1 MIPPQGE
8 ETPLPSRLRLQPG
21 LRQPGD
27 RVTMKKLLAALVLA
41 VISPGTPAHAAD
53 SKEAPKPAASLE
65 ELDKRLADTF
75 TKAKVPGVSVTIIE
89 GGQIVLTK
97 GYGYADLKTKK
108 PVTPETVFRA
118 GSISKS
124 FTSIGVMMLVEEGK
138 LSLDAKLAD
147 LMPELKYDNPWEKT
161 DPIRLVH
168 LLEHTTGFDDIT
180 FRHYLLEGKDVPLS
194 DAVNQYGPYKSR
206 WKPGTM
212 TSYCNAG
219 PVIAGRIIEKVSGQ
233 RFQDFIAARL
243 TGPLAMASAYWTREP
258 QISDRLSKSYKD
270 TDGNEEPFVEILARP
285 SGSLNVTSK
294 DLAKLPLLMLGR
306 GTLDGRTYLSTASVE
321 RIERPE
327 TNDGARAGLR
337 YGYGL
342 GNMVYS
348 GKKGIFHGHDGGI
361 DGFVSKYEYA
371 PGQGAGFVVMANLGT
386 SEINAAGDEIRS
398 YLERN
403 FAEAKTVAVPLAPT
417 DLEKIAGF
425 YQSITPRQQ
434 KLAILES
441 IFAWQTARAKDGE
454 LEFNDTKRT
463 HVGSNMFQKA
473 DKAVPNIIFVPKG
486 DDMLL
491 FTATGADRKVPL
503 PELIGKA
510 AMATVYLL
518 AFALSALYMLIWIPS
533 AFMGRLA
540 ERGGVTIR
548 LLPWLAMASTVAV
561 TGIVVV
567 ALSGAGLDQLGR
579 PSPLGWALYGA
590 TLATPAL
597 GALALLRAIMG
608 APDAN
613 ILTRGIAWLSSIATL
628 TFAGYLWS
636 YGWIGMKLWE

>member
-1 MIPPQGE
+1 MAVVLGFVFAASAQAAE
-8 ETPLPSRLRLQPG
+8 PG
-21 LRQPGD
+21 
-27 RVTMKKLLAALVLA
+27 K
-41 VISPGTPAHAAD
+41 
-53 SKEAPKPAASLE
+53 PKPAASLE
-65 ELDKRLADTF
+65 ELDKRLAAEF
-75 TKAKVPGVSVTIIE
+75 AKGNVPGASVTIVE
-89 GGQIVLTK
+89 GGQIVLSK
-97 GYGYADLKTKK
+97 GYGFADLKAKK

-124 FTSIGVMMLVEEGK
+124 FTGIAVMMLVEEGK
-138 LSLDAKLAD
+138 LNLDAKLAD

-161 DPIRLVH
+161 DPVRLVH

-194 DAVNQYGPYKSR
+194 DAVDKYGPYTSR

-233 RFQDFIAARL
+233 KFQDFIASRL
-243 TGPLAMASAYWTREP
+243 TGQLGMESAYWTREP
-258 QISDRLSKSYKD
+258 QISDRLSKSYS
-270 TDGNEEPFVEILARP
+270 DGGAKEEPFVEILARP

-327 TNDGARAGLR
+327 SNDGARAGLK

-342 GNMVYS
+342 GNMIYA
-348 GKKGIFHGHDGGI
+348 GKKGLFFGHDGGI

-371 PGQGAGFVVMANLGT
+371 PGQGAGFVVMANLGA
-386 SEINAAGDEIRS
+386 SEAFAAGDEIRS

-403 FAEAKTVAVPLAPT
+403 FPDPKPVAVPLAPAE
-417 DLEKIAGF
+417 LERLTGF

-434 KLAILES
+434 KLAVLES
-441 IFAWQTARAKDGE
+441 IFGWQTARAKGGE

-463 HVGSNMFQKA
+463 HVGNNIFQKT
-473 DKAVPNIIFVPKG
+473 DKAAPNIVFVPKG
-486 DDMLL
+486 DDVLM
-491 FTATGADRKVPL
+491 FTAVGADRKVPL
-503 PELIGKA
+503 PELVGKA
-510 AMATVYLL
+510 AL
-518 AFALSALYMLIWIPS
+518 AALYALALVLTALYMLIWIPS
-533 AFMGRLA
+533 AFFGRLR
-540 ERGGVTIR
+540 ERGGLTIR
-548 LLPWLAMASTVAV
+548 LLPWLAMLSTVAV
-561 TGIVVV
+561 TGI
-567 ALSGAGLDQLGR
+567 AIFSFAGASLDQLGK

-597 GALALLRAIMG
+597 GVLTLLRSAMG

-613 ILTRGIAWLSSIATL
+613 MLARGVAWLSGMATL
-628 TFAGYLWS
+628 AFAGYLWS

>member
-1 MIPPQGE
+1 MRI
-8 ETPLPSRLRLQPG
+8 LIAA
-21 LRQPGD
+21 
-27 RVTMKKLLAALVLA
+27 LAAVLFCA
-41 VISPGTPAHAAD
+41 IVGAAD
-53 SKEAPKPAASLE
+53 APDTKPANSLE

-89 GGQIVLTK
+89 GGQIVFTK

-124 FTSIGVMMLVEEGK
+124 ITAIAIMMLVEEGK

-168 LLEHTTGFDDIT
+168 LIEHTTGFDDTT
-180 FRHYLLEGKDVPLS
+180 FHHYLLEAKDVPLS
-194 DAVNQYGPYKSR
+194 EAVNQYGPYKSR

-233 RFQDFIAARL
+233 RFQDFIDTRL
-243 TGPLAMASAYWTREP
+243 TGPLAMESAFWTREP
-258 QISDRLSKSYKD
+258 QITGRLSKSYKD
-270 TDGNEEPFVEILARP
+270 TEGNEEAFVEILARP

-306 GTLDGRTYLSTASVE
+306 GTLDGRTYISTASVE

-327 TNDGARAGLR
+327 SNDGARAGLK

-342 GNMVYS
+342 GNMVYA

-371 PGQGAGFVVMANLGT
+371 PGQAAGFVVMANRGA
-386 SEINAAGDEIRS
+386 SEVFSAADEIRG

-403 FAEAKTVAVPLAPT
+403 FAEAKTVAVPLASAE
-417 DLEKIAGF
+417 LEKIAGF

-441 IFAWQTARAKDGE
+441 IFGWQTARAKDGE
-454 LEFNDTKRT
+454 LEFNNTKRT
-463 HVGSNMFQKA
+463 HVGGNLFQKT
-473 DKAVPNIIFVPKG
+473 DKAVPNIVFVPKG
-486 DDMLL
+486 DGVLM
-491 FTATGADRKVPL
+491 FTPTGADRKVPL

-510 AMATVYLL
+510 ALAAVYLL
-518 AFALSALYMLIWIPS
+518 ALALSALYMLIWIPS

-540 ERGGVTIR
+540 ERGGVTLR
-548 LLPWLAMASTVAV
+548 LLPWLAMLSTVAV
-561 TGIVVV
+561 TAIVAV
-567 ALSGAGLDQLGR
+567 AFSGASIDQLGR

-590 TLATPAL
+590 TLAAPAL

-613 ILTRGIAWLSSIATL
+613 ILARGNAWLSGVAAL
-628 TFAGYLWS
+628 AFAGYLWS
-636 YGWIGMKLWE
+636 YGWVGMKLWE

>member
-1 MIPPQGE
+1 
-8 ETPLPSRLRLQPG
+8 
-21 LRQPGD
+21 
-27 RVTMKKLLAALVLA
+27 MKRIIAALVAA
-41 VISPGTPAHAAD
+41 VACIGAPANAAGE
-53 SKEAPKPAASLE
+53 KETPKPAASLE

-75 TKAKVPGVSVTIIE
+75 AKAKVPGVSVTIVE

-108 PVTPETVFRA
+108 PVTPDTVFRA

-124 FTSIGVMMLVEEGK
+124 FTSIGIMTLVEEGK

-168 LLEHTTGFDDIT
+168 LLEHTTGFDDIA

-219 PVIAGRIIEKVSGQ
+219 PVIAGRIIEKVTGQ

-243 TGPLAMASAYWTREP
+243 TGPLAMESAYWTREP
-258 QISDRLSKSYKD
+258 QITDRLSKSYKD
-270 TDGNEEPFVEILARP
+270 TEGNEEPFVEILARP

-306 GTLDGRTYLSTASVE
+306 GTVDGKTYLSTASVE

-327 TNDGARAGLR
+327 TNDGARAGLK

-342 GNMVYS
+342 GNMVYP

-386 SEINAAGDEIRS
+386 AEVLSAGDEIRS

-403 FAEAKTVAVPLAPT
+403 LPEPKTVAAPLAPAT
-417 DLEKIAGF
+417 LEQVTGF

-434 KLAILES
+434 KLAVLES
-441 IFAWQTARAKDGE
+441 IFGWQTARAKDGE
-454 LEFNDTKRT
+454 LEFNGTKRI
-463 HVGSNMFQKA
+463 HVGSNMFRKT
-473 DKAVPNIIFVPKG
+473 DKAVPNIVFIPKG
-486 DDMLL
+486 DDTLM

-503 PELIGKA
+503 LEIIGKA
-510 AMATVYLL
+510 ALAAVYLL
-518 AFALSALYMLIWIPS
+518 ALVLSALYMLIWIPS
-533 AFMGRLA
+533 AFLGRLA
-540 ERGGVTIR
+540 DRGGVTLR
-548 LLPWLAMASTVAV
+548 LLPWLALLSTVAV
-561 TGIVVV
+561 TAIVVV
-567 ALSGAGLDQLGR
+567 ALSGAGLDQLGK

-590 TLATPAL
+590 TLSTPAL
-597 GALALLRAIMG
+597 GALALLRAAMG

-613 ILTRGIAWLSSIATL
+613 IFARGLAWISGVAVLIFS
-628 TFAGYLWS
+628 GYLYA

>member
-1 MIPPQGE
+1 LKRI
-8 ETPLPSRLRLQPG
+8 
-21 LRQPGD
+21 
-27 RVTMKKLLAALVLA
+27 LAAA
-41 VISPGTPAHAAD
+41 FAATALL
-53 SKEAPKPAASLE
+53 SAPSNAAEEPKPKPAASLE

-75 TKAKVPGVSVTIIE
+75 AKAKVPGVSVTIVE

-108 PVTPETVFRA
+108 QVTPETVFRA

-124 FTSIGVMMLVEEGK
+124 FTSIGIMMLVEEGK

-168 LLEHTTGFDDIT
+168 LIEHTAGFDDIT
-180 FRHYLLEGKDVPLS
+180 FHHYLLEGKDVPLS

-233 RFQDFIAARL
+233 RFQDFIATRL
-243 TGPLAMASAYWTREP
+243 TGPLAMESAYWTREP
-258 QISDRLSKSYKD
+258 QITDRLSKSYKNTEGD
-270 TDGNEEPFVEILARP
+270 EEPFVEILARP

-306 GTLDGRTYLSTASVE
+306 GTLDGRTYISTASVE

-327 TNDGARAGLR
+327 TNDGARAGLK

-342 GNMVYS
+342 GNMVYP
-348 GKKGIFHGHDGGI
+348 GTKGIFHGHDGGI

-371 PGQGAGFVVMANLGT
+371 PGQGAGFVVMANLGAT
-386 SEINAAGDEIRS
+386 EVFGAADEIRG

-403 FAEAKTVAVPLAPT
+403 FAEVTTVAVPLAPAE
-417 DLEKIAGF
+417 LEKLTGF

-434 KLAILES
+434 KLAVLES
-441 IFAWQTARAKDGE
+441 IFAWQTARAKDGG
-454 LEFNDTKRT
+454 LEFNGTKRI
-463 HVGSNMFQKA
+463 HVGSNMFQKT
-473 DKAVPNIIFVPKG
+473 DKAVPNIVFVPKG
-486 DDMLL
+486 DGVLM
-491 FTATGADRKVPL
+491 FTATGADRKVQL

-510 AMATVYLL
+510 ALAAVYAL
-518 AFALSALYMLIWIPS
+518 ALALSALYMLIWIPS
-533 AFMGRLA
+533 AFLGRLTD
-540 ERGGVTIR
+540 RGGVTIR
-548 LLPWLAMASTVAV
+548 LLPWLAMLSTVAV
-561 TGIVVV
+561 AGFAIVGF
-567 ALSGAGLDQLGR
+567 SGASLDQLGK
-579 PSPLGWALYGA
+579 PSPLGWGLYGA
-590 TLATPAL
+590 TLAAPAL

-613 ILTRGIAWLSSIATL
+613 ILARGIAWLSGIATL
-628 TFAGYLWS
+628 AFAGYLWT

>member
-1 MIPPQGE
+1 MAVVLGF
-8 ETPLPSRLRLQPG
+8 
-21 LRQPGD
+21 
-27 RVTMKKLLAALVLA
+27 VFAASA
-41 VISPGTPAHAAD
+41 QAAEPE
-53 SKEAPKPAASLE
+53 KPKPAASLE
-65 ELDKRLADTF
+65 ELDKRLAAEF
-75 TKAKVPGVSVTIIE
+75 AKGKVPGASVTIVE
-89 GGQIVLTK
+89 GGQIVLSK
-97 GYGYADLKTKK
+97 GYGFADLKTKK

-124 FTSIGVMMLVEEGK
+124 FTGIAVMMLVEEGK
-138 LSLDAKLAD
+138 LNLDAKLAD

-161 DPIRLVH
+161 DPVRLVH

-194 DAVNQYGPYKSR
+194 DAVDKYGPYKSR

-233 RFQDFIAARL
+233 KFQDFIASRL
-243 TGPLAMASAYWTREP
+243 TGPLGMESAYWTREP
-258 QISDRLSKSYKD
+258 QISDRLSKSYS
-270 TDGNEEPFVEILARP
+270 DGGAKEEPFVEILARP

-327 TNDGARAGLR
+327 SNDGARAGLK

-342 GNMVYS
+342 GNMIYA
-348 GKKGIFHGHDGGI
+348 GRKGLFFGHDGGI

-371 PGQGAGFVVMANLGT
+371 PGQGAGFVVMANLGA
-386 SEINAAGDEIRS
+386 SEAFAAGDEIRS

-403 FAEAKTVAVPLAPT
+403 FPEPKTVAVPLAPAE
-417 DLEKIAGF
+417 LERLTGF

-434 KLAILES
+434 KLAVLES
-441 IFAWQTARAKDGE
+441 IFGWQTARAKGGE

-463 HVGSNMFQKA
+463 HVGNNIFQKI
-473 DKAVPNIIFVPKG
+473 DKAAPNIVFAPKG
-486 DDMLL
+486 DDVLM
-491 FTATGADRKVPL
+491 FTAVGADRKVPL
-503 PELIGKA
+503 PELVGKA
-510 AMATVYLL
+510 ALAAVYAL
-518 AFALSALYMLIWIPS
+518 ALVVSALYMLIWIPS
-533 AFMGRLA
+533 AFFGRLG

-548 LLPWLAMASTVAV
+548 LLPWLAMLSTVS
-561 TGIVVV
+561 
-567 ALSGAGLDQLGR
+567 LAGLFIYLVSANDLELVGK
-579 PSPLGWALYGA
+579 PSSLGWALYGLSIA
-590 TLATPAL
+590 VPVL
-597 GALALLRAIMG
+597 GGLSLVRSAMG
-608 APDAN
+608 SGAN
-613 ILTRGIAWLSSIATL
+613 VIVRGFAWLNSLAVL
-628 TFAGYLWS
+628 GFAGYLYA

>member
-1 MIPPQGE
+1 
-8 ETPLPSRLRLQPG
+8 
-21 LRQPGD
+21 
-27 RVTMKKLLAALVLA
+27 MKPFFAAAMAIVALFANVVA
-41 VISPGTPAHAAD
+41 AQAAD
-53 SKEAPKPAASLE
+53 DKPKPPAASLE
-65 ELDKRLADTF
+65 ELDKRLAETF

-97 GYGYADLKTKK
+97 GYGFADLKTKK

-124 FTSIGVMMLVEEGK
+124 ITGIAVMMLVEEGK

-180 FRHYLLEGKDVPLS
+180 FHHYLLEGKDVPLS
-194 DAVNQYGPYKSR
+194 EAVNLYGPYKSR

-219 PVIAGRIIEKVSGQ
+219 PVIAGRIIEKVTGK
-233 RFQDFIAARL
+233 RFQDFIAERI
-243 TGPLAMASAYWTREP
+243 TGPLAMESAYWTREP
-258 QISDRLSKSYKD
+258 QITDRIAKSYKD
-270 TDGNEEPFVEILARP
+270 TEGTEEPFVEILARP

-294 DLAKLPLLMLGR
+294 DLAKLPLLMMNR
-306 GTLDGRTYLSTASVE
+306 GTLDGKTYLTTASVE
-321 RIERPE
+321 RIETPE
-327 TNDGARAGLR
+327 TNDGARAGLK

-342 GNMVYS
+342 GNMVYA
-348 GKKGIFHGHDGGI
+348 GKKSIFHGHDGGI

-386 SEINAAGDEIRS
+386 QEVFNAGEEIRA

-403 FAEAKTVAVPLAPT
+403 FPDMKPAVAPLAPA
-417 DLEKIAGF
+417 DLERLTGF

-441 IFAWQTARAKDGE
+441 IFGWQTARAKDGE
-454 LEFNDTKRT
+454 LEFNDTKRL
-463 HVGSNMFQKA
+463 HVGNNLFQKT
-473 DKAVPNIIFVPKG
+473 DKAVPNIVFVPKG
-486 DDMLL
+486 DDMLM

-503 PELIGKA
+503 PEIVGKA
-510 AMATVYLL
+510 AMAGIYVL
-518 AFALSALYMLIWIPS
+518 AVALSALYMLIWIPS

-540 ERGGVTIR
+540 DRGGLTLR
-548 LLPWLAMASTVAV
+548 LVPWLALLSTVAV
-561 TGIVVV
+561 TGIVIVV
-567 ALSGAGLDQLGR
+567 LSGAGLDQLGR
-579 PSPLGWALYGA
+579 PSTIGWALYGA
-590 TLATPAL
+590 TLAAPAL
-597 GALALLRAIMG
+597 GVLALLRTAMG

-613 ILTRGIAWLSSIATL
+613 LFARAIAWLSSVATL
-628 TFAGYLWS
+628 TFSGYLYT

>member
-1 MIPPQGE
+1 MAIVA
-8 ETPLPSRLRLQPG
+8 LFAN
-21 LRQPGD
+21 
-27 RVTMKKLLAALVLA
+27 VVAAQ
-41 VISPGTPAHAAD
+41 AAD
-53 SKEAPKPAASLE
+53 DKPKPPAASLE
-65 ELDKRLADTF
+65 ELDKRLAETF

-97 GYGYADLKTKK
+97 GYGFADLKTKK
-108 PVTPETVFRA
+108 AVTPETVFRA

-124 FTSIGVMMLVEEGK
+124 ITGIAIMMLVEEGK
-138 LSLDAKLAD
+138 LSLDAKLSD

-180 FRHYLLEGKDVPLS
+180 FHHYLLEGKDVPLS
-194 DAVNQYGPYKSR
+194 DAVDKYGPYKSR
-206 WKPGTM
+206 WKSGTM

-219 PVIAGRIIEKVSGQ
+219 PVIAGRIIEKVTGK
-233 RFQDFIAARL
+233 RFQDFIAERL
-243 TGPLAMASAYWTREP
+243 TGPLAMESAYWTREP
-258 QISDRLSKSYKD
+258 QITDRLSKSYRD
-270 TDGNEEPFVEILARP
+270 TEGTEEPFVEILARP

-306 GTLDGRTYLSTASVE
+306 GTLDGRAYISTASVE

-327 TNDGARAGLR
+327 TNDGARAGLK

-342 GNMVYS
+342 GNMVYA
-348 GKKGIFHGHDGGI
+348 GKKGIFYGHDGGI

-386 SEINAAGDEIRS
+386 SEVFTAGEEIRS

-403 FAEAKTVAVPLAPT
+403 FPEAKPTVAPLAPA
-417 DLEKIAGF
+417 DLERLTGF

-441 IFAWQTARAKDGE
+441 IFGWQTAQAKDGE
-454 LEFNDTKRT
+454 LDFNGTKRL
-463 HVGSNMFQKA
+463 HVGNNTFQKT
-473 DKAVPNIIFVPKG
+473 DKAVPNIVFVPKG
-486 DDMLL
+486 DDMLM
-491 FTATGADRKVPL
+491 FTAIGADRKVPL
-503 PELIGKA
+503 TEIVGKA
-510 AMATVYLL
+510 AMAAVYLL
-518 AFALSALYMLIWIPS
+518 ALVLSALYMLIWIPS

-540 ERGGVTIR
+540 ERGGVTLR
-548 LLPWLAMASTVAV
+548 LLPWLAMLSTVAV
-561 TGIVVV
+561 TGIVAV
-567 ALSGAGLDQLGR
+567 ALSGASLDQIGR
-579 PSPLGWALYGA
+579 PSTLGWVLYGA
-590 TLATPAL
+590 TLAAPAL
-597 GALALLRAIMG
+597 GVLTLLRAVMG

-613 ILTRGIAWLSSIATL
+613 LFARGTAWLSGIAVL
-628 TFAGYLWS
+628 IFSGYLYA

>member
-1 MIPPQGE
+1 M
-8 ETPLPSRLRLQPG
+8 RLLFAA
-21 LRQPGD
+21 LA
-27 RVTMKKLLAALVLA
+27 LAA
-41 VISPGTPAHAAD
+41 IGFAA
-53 SKEAPKPAASLE
+53 SAQAAGEKATKPAATLE
-65 ELDKRLADTF
+65 ELDKRLAETF
-75 TKAKVPGVSVTIIE
+75 TKAKVPGASVTIIE

-124 FTSIGVMMLVEEGK
+124 ITAIAVMMLVEEGK

-168 LLEHTTGFDDIT
+168 LIEHTTGFDDIS
-180 FRHYLLEGKDVPLS
+180 FHHYLLEGKDVPLS

-243 TGPLAMASAYWTREP
+243 TSPLAMESAFWTREP
-258 QISDRLSKSYKD
+258 QITDRLSKSYKD
-270 TDGNEEPFVEILARP
+270 TEGNEEAFVEILARP
-285 SGSLNVTSK
+285 SGSLNITSK

-306 GTLDGRTYLSTASVE
+306 GTLDGKTYLSTASVE

-327 TNDGARAGLR
+327 TNDGARAGLK

-342 GNMVYS
+342 GNVVYA
-348 GKKGIFHGHDGGI
+348 GKNGIFHGHDGGI

-386 SEINAAGDEIRS
+386 PELQNAGDEIRG

-403 FAEAKTVAVPLAPT
+403 IPEAKPIAAPLAPAA
-417 DLEKIAGF
+417 LEQLTGF
-425 YQSITPRQQ
+425 YQSVTPRQQ

-441 IFAWQTARAKDGE
+441 IFAWQTARAKDGR
-454 LEFNDTKRT
+454 LEFNDTKRI
-463 HVGSNMFQKA
+463 HVGNNMFQKT
-473 DKAVPNIIFVPKG
+473 DKAVPNIVFVPQG
-486 DDMLL
+486 DGMLM
-491 FTATGADRKVPL
+491 FTAMGTDRKVPL

-510 AMATVYLL
+510 AMAGVYLL
-518 AFALSALYMLIWIPS
+518 AVALSALYMLLWIPS
-533 AFMGRLA
+533 AFMGRLS
-540 ERGGVTIR
+540 ERGGITLR
-548 LLPWLAMASTVAV
+548 LLPWLAILSTVAV
-561 TGIVVV
+561 AGIVIV
-567 ALSGAGLDQLGR
+567 ALSNASLDQLGK

-590 TLATPAL
+590 TLAAPAL

-613 ILTRGIAWLSSIATL
+613 ILARGIAWLSSIATL
-628 TFAGYLWS
+628 IFSGYLWT

>member
-1 MIPPQGE
+1 M
-8 ETPLPSRLRLQPG
+8 
-21 LRQPGD
+21 
-27 RVTMKKLLAALVLA
+27 KLLSAVFIGVFACAFSASAQAAEEQ
-41 VISPGTPAHAAD
+41 
-53 SKEAPKPAASLE
+53 KPKPAASLE
-65 ELDKRLADTF
+65 ELDKRLAETF

-89 GGQIVLTK
+89 GGQIVMTK
-97 GYGYADLKTKK
+97 GYGFADLKTKR

-124 FTSIGVMMLVEEGK
+124 FTSIAVMMLVEEGK
-138 LSLDAKLAD
+138 LSLDAKLSD
-147 LMPELKYDNPWEKT
+147 LMPELKYENPWEKT

-233 RFQDFIAARL
+233 RFQDFIDGSL
-243 TGPLAMASAYWTREP
+243 TGPLGMESAFWTREA
-258 QISDRLSKSYKD
+258 QITDRLSKSYKN
-270 TDGNEEPFVEILARP
+270 TDGDEEPFVEILARP

-306 GTLDGRTYLSTASVE
+306 GTLDGRTYISTASVE

-327 TNDGARAGLR
+327 SNDGARAGLK

-342 GNMVYS
+342 GNMVYP
-348 GKKGIFHGHDGGI
+348 GTKGIFHGHDGGI

-371 PGQGAGFVVMANLGT
+371 PGNGAGFVVMANLGA
-386 SEINAAGDEIRS
+386 SEVFAAGDEIRS

-403 FAEAKTVAVPLAPT
+403 FPETKTVAAPLAPAE
-417 DLEKIAGF
+417 LEKITGF

-434 KLAILES
+434 KLAVLES
-441 IFAWQTARAKDGE
+441 IFGWQTARAKNGE
-454 LEFNDTKRT
+454 LEFNDTKRI
-463 HVGSNMFQKA
+463 HVGSNMFQKT
-473 DKAVPNIIFVPKG
+473 DKAVPNIIFIPKG
-486 DDMLL
+486 DDTLL
-491 FTATGADRKVPL
+491 FTAIGAERKVPL
-503 PELIGKA
+503 PELLGKA
-510 AMATVYLL
+510 ALAAVYLL
-518 AFALSALYMLIWIPS
+518 GVLSSAIYMLIWIPS

-540 ERGGVTIR
+540 ARGGLTIR
-548 LLPWLAMASTVAV
+548 LLPWLAILSTVAV
-561 TGIVVV
+561 TGIVIV
-567 ALSGAGLDQLGR
+567 ALSGASLDQLGR

-590 TLATPAL
+590 TLAAPAF
-597 GALALLRAIMG
+597 GALALLRATMG

-613 ILTRGIAWLSSIATL
+613 FLARGIAWAGSLATL
-628 TFAGYLWS
+628 AFAGYLWS

>member
-1 MIPPQGE
+1 
-8 ETPLPSRLRLQPG
+8 
-21 LRQPGD
+21 
-27 RVTMKKLLAALVLA
+27 MKFLIAALVGA
-41 VISPGTPAHAAD
+41 FACAFSVTAQAAEEE
-53 SKEAPKPAASLE
+53 KPEPAATLE
-65 ELDKRLADTF
+65 ELDKRLAETF

-97 GYGYADLKTKK
+97 GYGFADLKAKK

-124 FTSIGVMMLVEEGK
+124 FTAIAVMMLVEEGK

-161 DPIRLVH
+161 NPIRLVH

-180 FRHYLLEGKDVPLS
+180 FHHYLLEGKDVPLS
-194 DAVNQYGPYKSR
+194 DAVNKYGPYKSR

-219 PVIAGRIIEKVSGQ
+219 PVIAGRIIEKVTGQ
-233 RFQDFIAARL
+233 RFQDFIASRL
-243 TGPLAMASAYWTREP
+243 TGPLAMESAYWTREP
-258 QISDRLSKSYKD
+258 QITDRLSKSYKD
-270 TDGNEEPFVEILARP
+270 TEGNEEAFVEILARP

-306 GTLDGRTYLSTASVE
+306 GTLDGRTYISTASIE

-327 TNDGARAGLR
+327 SNDGARAGLK

-342 GNMVYS
+342 GNMVYA
-348 GKKGIFHGHDGGI
+348 GKNGIFHGHDGGI

-371 PGQGAGFVVMANLGT
+371 PGQGAGFVVMANLGA
-386 SEINAAGDEIRS
+386 SEVFAAGDEIRS

-403 FAEAKTVAVPLAPT
+403 FPESKAVAAPLAPAE
-417 DLEKIAGF
+417 LEKITGF

-434 KLAILES
+434 KLAVLES
-441 IFAWQTARAKDGE
+441 IFGWQTARAKNGE
-454 LEFNDTKRT
+454 LEFNDTKRI
-463 HVGSNMFQKA
+463 HVGSNMFQKP
-473 DKAVPNIIFVPKG
+473 DKAVPNIIFISKG
-486 DDMLL
+486 DDTLL
-491 FTATGADRKVPL
+491 FTAIGAERKVPL
-503 PELIGKA
+503 PELLGKA
-510 AMATVYLL
+510 ALAAVYLL
-518 AFALSALYMLIWIPS
+518 GALSSAIYMLIWIPS

-540 ERGGVTIR
+540 ARGGVTIR
-548 LLPWLAMASTVAV
+548 LLPWLAILSTAAV
-561 TGIVVV
+561 TGIVSV
-567 ALSGAGLDQLGR
+567 ALSGASLDQLGR

-590 TLATPAL
+590 TLAAPAL
-597 GALALLRAIMG
+597 GALALLRAAMG

-613 ILTRGIAWLSSIATL
+613 ILARGIAWASGVATL
-628 TFAGYLWS
+628 AFAGYLWS
-636 YGWIGMKLWE
+636 YGWVGMKLWE

>member
-1 MIPPQGE
+1 
-8 ETPLPSRLRLQPG
+8 
-21 LRQPGD
+21 
-27 RVTMKKLLAALVLA
+27 
-41 VISPGTPAHAAD
+41 
-53 SKEAPKPAASLE
+53 
-65 ELDKRLADTF
+65 
-75 TKAKVPGVSVTIIE
+75 
-89 GGQIVLTK
+89 
-97 GYGYADLKTKK
+97 
-108 PVTPETVFRA
+108 
-118 GSISKS
+118 
-124 FTSIGVMMLVEEGK
+124 MMLVEEGK

-168 LLEHTTGFDDIT
+168 LIEHTTGFDDIT

-219 PVIAGRIIEKVSGQ
+219 PVIAGRIIEKVTGQ
-233 RFQDFIAARL
+233 RFQHFIAARL
-243 TGPLAMASAYWTREP
+243 TGPLTMESAYWTREP
-258 QISDRLSKSYKD
+258 QITDRLSKSYKD
-270 TDGNEEPFVEILARP
+270 TEGTEEPFVEILARP

-306 GTLDGRTYLSTASVE
+306 GTLDGRTYISTASVE

-327 TNDGARAGLR
+327 TNDGARAGLK

-342 GNMVYS
+342 GNMVYA
-348 GKKGIFHGHDGGI
+348 GKKGIFYGHDGGI

-386 SEINAAGDEIRS
+386 SEVFTAGEEIRS

-403 FAEAKTVAVPLAPT
+403 FPEAKPTVAPLAPA
-417 DLEKIAGF
+417 DLERLTGF

-441 IFAWQTARAKDGE
+441 IFGWQTAQAKNGE
-454 LEFNDTKRT
+454 LDFNGTKRL
-463 HVGSNMFQKA
+463 HVGNNTFQKT
-473 DKAVPNIIFVPKG
+473 DKAVPNIVFVPKG
-486 DDMLL
+486 DDMLM
-491 FTATGADRKVPL
+491 FTAIGADRKVPL
-503 PELIGKA
+503 TEIVGKG
-510 AMATVYLL
+510 AMAAVYLL
-518 AFALSALYMLIWIPS
+518 AVVLSALYMLIWIPS

-540 ERGGVTIR
+540 ERGGVTLR
-548 LLPWLAMASTVAV
+548 LLPWLAMLSTVAV
-561 TGIVVV
+561 TAIVAV
-567 ALSGAGLDQLGR
+567 ALSGASLDQLGR
-579 PSPLGWALYGA
+579 PSTLGWTLYSA
-590 TLATPAL
+590 TLAAPAL
-597 GALALLRAIMG
+597 GVLTILRTAMG

-613 ILTRGIAWLSSIATL
+613 VFARGIAWLSGLAVLVFS
-628 TFAGYLWS
+628 GYLWT

>member
-1 MIPPQGE
+1 
-8 ETPLPSRLRLQPG
+8 
-21 LRQPGD
+21 
-27 RVTMKKLLAALVLA
+27 MKPFFAAAMAIVALFANVVA
-41 VISPGTPAHAAD
+41 AQAAD
-53 SKEAPKPAASLE
+53 DKPKPPAASLE
-65 ELDKRLADTF
+65 ELDKRLAETF

-97 GYGYADLKTKK
+97 GYGFADLKTKK
-108 PVTPETVFRA
+108 AVTPETVFRA

-124 FTSIGVMMLVEEGK
+124 ITGIAIMMLVEEGK

-180 FRHYLLEGKDVPLS
+180 FHHYLLEGKDVPLS
-194 DAVNQYGPYKSR
+194 DAVDKYGPYKSR

-219 PVIAGRIIEKVSGQ
+219 PVIAGRIIEKVAGK
-233 RFQDFIAARL
+233 RFQDFIAERL
-243 TGPLAMASAYWTREP
+243 TGPLAMESAYWTREP
-258 QISDRLSKSYKD
+258 QITDRLSKSYRD
-270 TDGNEEPFVEILARP
+270 TEGTEEPFVEILARP

-306 GTLDGRTYLSTASVE
+306 GTLDGRAYISTASVE

-327 TNDGARAGLR
+327 TNDGARAGLK

-342 GNMVYS
+342 GNMVYA
-348 GKKGIFHGHDGGI
+348 GKKGIFYGHDGGI

-386 SEINAAGDEIRS
+386 SEVFTAGEEIRS

-403 FAEAKTVAVPLAPT
+403 FREAKPTVAPLAPA
-417 DLEKIAGF
+417 DLERLTGF

-441 IFAWQTARAKDGE
+441 IFGWQTAQAKDGE
-454 LEFNDTKRT
+454 LDFNGTKRL
-463 HVGSNMFQKA
+463 HVGNNTFQKT
-473 DKAVPNIIFVPKG
+473 DKAVPNIVFVPKG
-486 DDMLL
+486 DDMLM
-491 FTATGADRKVPL
+491 FTAIGADRKVPRT
-503 PELIGKA
+503 EIVGKA
-510 AMATVYLL
+510 AMAAVYLL
-518 AFALSALYMLIWIPS
+518 ALVLSALYMLIWIPS

-540 ERGGVTIR
+540 ERGGVTLR
-548 LLPWLAMASTVAV
+548 LLPWLAMLSTVAV
-561 TGIVVV
+561 TGIVAV
-567 ALSGAGLDQLGR
+567 ALSGASLDQIGR
-579 PSPLGWALYGA
+579 PSTLAWVLYGA
-590 TLATPAL
+590 TLAAPAL
-597 GALALLRAIMG
+597 GVLTLLRAAMG

-613 ILTRGIAWLSSIATL
+613 LFARGIAWLSGLAVLIFS
-628 TFAGYLWS
+628 GYLWS

>member
-1 MIPPQGE
+1 M
-8 ETPLPSRLRLQPG
+8 TL
-21 LRQPGD
+21 
-27 RVTMKKLLAALVLA
+27 VALFTGSIRA
-41 VISPGTPAHAAD
+41 QAAD
-53 SKEAPKPAASLE
+53 EKPKAPAASLE
-65 ELDKRLADTF
+65 ELDKRLTEMF

-124 FTSIGVMMLVEEGK
+124 ITSIAVMMLVEEGK

-168 LLEHTTGFDDIT
+168 LIEHTTGFDDIT
-180 FRHYLLEGKDVPLS
+180 FHHYLLEGKDVPLS
-194 DAVNQYGPYKSR
+194 EAVDKYGPYKSR

-219 PVIAGRIIEKVSGQ
+219 PVIAGRIIEKVTGQ

-243 TGPLAMASAYWTREP
+243 TGPLAMESAYWTREP

-270 TDGNEEPFVEILARP
+270 TEGNEEPFVEILARP

-306 GTLDGRTYLSTASVE
+306 GTLDGKAYLTTASVE

-327 TNDGARAGLR
+327 TNDGARAGLK

-342 GNMVYS
+342 GNMVYA

-386 SEINAAGDEIRS
+386 QELLTAADEIRS

-403 FAEAKTVAVPLAPT
+403 FPEAKPTVAPLAPA
-417 DLEKIAGF
+417 DLERLTGF

-441 IFAWQTARAKDGE
+441 IFGWQTARAKDGE
-454 LEFNDTKRT
+454 LEFNDTKRL
-463 HVGSNMFQKA
+463 HVGSNMFQKT
-473 DKAVPNIIFVPKG
+473 DKAVPNIVFVPTG
-486 DDMLL
+486 DDMLM
-491 FTATGADRKVPL
+491 FTPTGADRKVPL
-503 PELIGKA
+503 PEILGKA
-510 AMATVYLL
+510 AMAGIYLL
-518 AFALSALYMLIWIPS
+518 AVALSALYMLLWIPS
-533 AFMGRLA
+533 AFMGRLSD
-540 ERGGVTIR
+540 RGGITLR
-548 LLPWLAMASTVAV
+548 LVPWLAILSTVAV
-561 TGIVVV
+561 AGIVIV
-567 ALSGAGLDQLGR
+567 ALSGASLDQLGR
-579 PSPLGWALYGA
+579 PSPLGWMLYGA
-590 TLATPAL
+590 TLAAPAL
-597 GALALLRAIMG
+597 GVLTLAHAAIGGSGANLFARAV
-608 APDAN
+608 
-613 ILTRGIAWLSSIATL
+613 AWLSGIATL
-628 TFAGYLWS
+628 IFSGYLYA
-636 YGWIGMKLWE
+636 YGWIGMKIWE

>member
-1 MIPPQGE
+1 LKPFF
-8 ETPLPSRLRLQPG
+8 
-21 LRQPGD
+21 
-27 RVTMKKLLAALVLA
+27 AAAMAIVALFANVVA
-41 VISPGTPAHAAD
+41 AQAAD
-53 SKEAPKPAASLE
+53 DKPKPPAASLE
-65 ELDKRLADTF
+65 ELDKRLAETF

-124 FTSIGVMMLVEEGK
+124 ITSIAIMMLVEEGK

-180 FRHYLLEGKDVPLS
+180 FHHYLLEGKDVPLS
-194 DAVNQYGPYKSR
+194 EAVVKYGPYKSR

-212 TSYCNAG
+212 TSYCNSG
-219 PVIAGRIIEKVSGQ
+219 PVIAGRIIEKITGK
-233 RFQDFIAARL
+233 RFQDFIAERI
-243 TGPLAMASAYWTREP
+243 TGPLAMESAYWTREP
-258 QISDRLSKSYKD
+258 QITDRIAKSYKD
-270 TDGNEEPFVEILARP
+270 TEGTEEPFIEILARP

-294 DLAKLPLLMLGR
+294 DLAKLPLLMMNR
-306 GTLDGRTYLSTASVE
+306 GTLDGKTYLTTASVE

-327 TNDGARAGLR
+327 TNDGARAGLK

-342 GNMVYS
+342 GNMVYA
-348 GKKGIFHGHDGGI
+348 GKKSIFHGHDGGI

-386 SEINAAGDEIRS
+386 QEVFNAGEEIRA

-403 FAEAKTVAVPLAPT
+403 FPEMKPAVAALAPA
-417 DLEKIAGF
+417 DLERLTGF

-441 IFAWQTARAKDGE
+441 IFAWQTARAKGGE
-454 LEFNDTKRT
+454 LEFNDTKRL
-463 HVGSNMFQKA
+463 HVGNNLFQKT
-473 DKAVPNIIFVPKG
+473 DKAVPNIVFVPKG
-486 DDMLL
+486 DDVLM

-510 AMATVYLL
+510 AMAGIYVL
-518 AFALSALYMLIWIPS
+518 AVALSALYMLIWIPS
-533 AFMGRLA
+533 AFLGRLA
-540 ERGGVTIR
+540 DRGGLTLR
-548 LLPWLAMASTVAV
+548 LVPWLALLSTVAV

-567 ALSGAGLDQLGR
+567 ALSGATLDQLGR

-590 TLATPAL
+590 TFAAPAL
-597 GALALLRAIMG
+597 GILALLRTAMG
-608 APDAN
+608 SPDAN
-613 ILTRGIAWLSSIATL
+613 LFARAIAWLSSIATL
-628 TFAGYLWS
+628 IFSGYLYT
-636 YGWIGMKLWE
+636 YGWIGMRLWE